1 MFYVIEYSQDKT
13 TEDNTMKIKKDLFLQ
28 LREKAI
34 ATCGNAYLMDD
45 GRILNNKEYKALNF
59 IEKLQMTM
67 YYNYKTNNVI
77 RV

>member
-1 MFYVIEYSQDKT
+1 
-13 TEDNTMKIKKDLFLQ
+13 MKIEKKLFLQ

-34 ATCGNAYLMDD
+34 VTCGNVYLMDN
-45 GRILNNKEYKALNF
+45 GKILSNREYKALSF

>member
-1 MFYVIEYSQDKT
+1 
-13 TEDNTMKIKKDLFLQ
+13 MKIEKDLFLQ
-28 LREKAI
+28 LREMAVT
-34 ATCGNAYLMDD
+34 TCGNAYLMDN
-45 GRILNNKEYKALNF
+45 GKILSNREYKVLSF